1 MLKPMLCRIPSYVHS
16 ILPKEKDEYLPEG
29 VVVISVVKPDKEKR
43 NNEFC
48 FDYLY
53 YHYYCYYYFYH
64 L

>member
-48 FDYLY
+48 FDY
-53 YHYYCYYYFYH
+53 
-64 L
+64 